1 MEQSVSE
8 LTNLLQRWE
17 DKMTTPNYNPIPTL
31 IKMNDK
37 CGNCF
42 KLRFLCPCVHGT
54 ETKKYRIKDTDNF
67 DDHHPSRID
76 PNCVLGKMY
85 EVLFR
90 RDSLMNKL
98 LMDYLKE
105 HHSPRQTEDDHNL
118 NVAVCRLIMNLIPGL
133 ETTVVFESGA
143 NDRLIQRLF
152 TWAENSNDPLQ
163 TYATGLLASFMELT
177 DTATNFKDNNNKL
190 VPIILDRLHSYYTKF
205 CEETEINQS
214 TQPYQNTNSEQ
225 PNDNTDAPSSKRKKR
240 EENGICSDIN
250 SSYPESIASNWIQIY
265 SPTLTTKLVYCLKYL
280 VPTGEYQEFLSHTYG
295 KNALNLVMKIINSSE
310 KQNGYITFEALKYLT
325 ALLCHKNFVTEFIDS
340 HGLQVLVTLMT
351 IKTPI
356 THVDTIRGLA
366 SRALA
371 GLARSESVR
380 QIIRKLPLFNSGQL
394 QGLMENPVLQEK
406 RQEHVT
412 FQKYALELIELVSE
426 EKKSNGASLTSLE
439 NINRANV
446 VAQTEINYKEQQF
459 HFLLYQHYMKKGW
472 FSTVESIARD
482 TNLNI
487 SEKNLTP
494 FTYIS
499 YCCNRSYRGGISP
512 VSSRHM
518 IQFKK
523 PELANSSNGPLG
535 AVFRASG
542 RNSTPKRLNI
552 IRRSKNLP
560 KPEPEQEGMAAGG
573 MNDNITS
580 GSNVK
585 I

>member
-17 DKMTTPNYNPIPTL
+17 DEMTTPNYNPIPTL
-31 IKMNDK
+31 INTSSFPDSSMTVFVPVPQPLNPLKSLSMVLYTP
-37 CGNCF
+37 
-42 KLRFLCPCVHGT
+42 KLFEYVF
-54 ETKKYRIKDTDNF
+54 N
-67 DDHHPSRID
+67 S
-76 PNCVLGKMY
+76 NQ
-85 EVLFR
+85 
-90 RDSLMNKL
+90 L

-133 ETTVVFESGA
+133 ETTVVFESGV

-280 VPTGEYQEFLSHTYG
+280 VPIGEYQEFLSHTYG

-356 THVDTIRGLA
+356 THVDVIRGLA

-394 QGLMENPVLQEK
+394 QSLMENPVLQEK

-446 VAQTEINYKEQQF
+446 VALTEINYKEQQF

-482 TNLNI
+482 TKLNI

-499 YCCNRSYRGGISP
+499 HCCNRLFRGGIFP
-512 VSSRHM
+512 ISSKHT

-542 RNSTPKRLNI
+542 RNSTPKPNVSTVFYLS
-552 IRRSKNLP
+552 RRSKNLP
-560 KPEPEQEGMAAGG
+560 KPEPEQEGMAAGRI
-573 MNDNITS
+573 NDNISS